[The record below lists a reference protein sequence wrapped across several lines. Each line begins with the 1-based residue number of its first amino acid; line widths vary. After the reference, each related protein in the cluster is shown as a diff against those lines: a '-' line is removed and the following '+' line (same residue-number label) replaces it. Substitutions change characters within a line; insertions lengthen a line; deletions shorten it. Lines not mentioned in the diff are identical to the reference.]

1 MNFVI
6 TRVMPDDAELVLEHL
21 KLAGS
26 ETDNLTF
33 GAEGL
38 PVTVEQERQH
48 LAAQSDRFPMFAARA
63 DGRIVGNIG
72 LHGSTRERMKHRLSF
87 GLSVE
92 KEYWGKGIGSALLK
106 TMIDF
111 ARENGFSV
119 ISLEVRSD
127 NARAI
132 ALYEKF
138 GFRKIGHFPDFFRVN
153 GESVDFELM
162 NLYL

>member
-1 MNFVI
+1 MDFVI
-6 TRVMPDDAELVLEHL
+6 TRVTPDDAAELLEHL
-21 KLAGS
+21 KIAGG

-48 LAAQSDRFPMFAARA
+48 LATQPDCFPMFAARVN
-63 DGRIVGNIG
+63 GRIVGNIG
-72 LHGSTRERMKHRLSF
+72 LHGSTRERMRHRLSF

-92 KEYWGKGIGSALLK
+92 KAYWGKGVGSALLR
-106 TMIDF
+106 TLIDF
-111 ARENGFSV
+111 ARENGFAV

-138 GFRKIGHFPDFFRVN
+138 GFEKIGHFRDFFRVN
-153 GESVDFELM
+153 GESIDVELM